1 MGLPVVV
8 DVRDAV
14 DRTAVDDVFDWLRE
28 VDARFS
34 PYRADS
40 DVSRLG
46 RGELP
51 LHETHPDVQEVYA
64 RCEELRVETDG
75 YFDVAVVGG
84 DPSGYVKGWAVDRA
98 AAILEDAGARIG
110 PDRSG
115 RWPTV
120 IAAECRTSDELC
132 DYIVE
137 AEAKEAS
144 R

>member
-1 MGLPVVV
+1 MAQAARKGNQG
-8 DVRDAV
+8 DDAG
-14 DRTAVDDVFDWLRE
+14 TARINMNLLQAAYAGDLDGVQSAIAQGAD
-28 VDARFS
+28 
-34 PYRADS
+34 ADS
-40 DVSRLG
+40 VHEQTGLTA
-46 RGELP
+46 
-51 LHETHPDVQEVYA
+51 LHI
-64 RCEELRVETDG
+64 
-75 YFDVAVVGG
+75 AVGTNNLAMTR
-84 DPSGYVKGWAVDRA
+84 YL
-98 AAILEDAGARIG
+98 IEDAGARIG